1 MAKDAFEER
10 EEGEEAKFKLSQDM
24 QFKAEAR
31 RNKYLGLWAAKKM
44 GKTEAESQAY
54 AKTVVASDLD
64 EPGYE
69 DVIRKVMGDF
79 AKNKI
84 NVSEDEVRAELEL
97 LFDVAA
103 AEVAKDFPKLL

>member
-64 EPGYE
+64 EPGCE
-69 DVIRKVMGDF
+69 DVIRKVTGDF
-79 AKNKI
+79 AKTKI

-103 AEVAKDFPKLL
+103 AEVAKEFPKSL

>member
-69 DVIRKVMGDF
+69 DVIRKVMSDF
-79 AKNKI
+79 AKTNI
-84 NVSEDEVRAELEL
+84 NVSKDEVRAELEL

>member
-79 AKNKI
+79 AKTKI

>member
-44 GKTEAESQAY
+44 GKTEAESQTY
-54 AKTVVASDLD
+54 AKTVVASDFD

-79 AKNKI
+79 AKTKI